1 MLFSTCLVKLLLN
14 ISLLEFVD
22 DYYFY
27 RFTDSSERRGQ
38 IRSGF
43 KESDSSKLSLKSL
56 EYIAK
61 EFETHVFVDDRRY
74 HLKTYRDCFI
84 GHEAVSFLLR
94 ANFAPSRPE
103 AVVLGRRLAK
113 ELDLF
118 EHVTRQHEFKDDFL
132 FYRFIEA
139 SKRKQ
144 IAAEPEKESNDF
156 SSIRN
161 SNVSLAEI
169 ADYFRRGVEVK
180 THTYRFKAFRET
192 FIGNEAVDFLV
203 NSNLADTRRNAVALG
218 RRLADE
224 LDLFH
229 HVKHEHEFKDDF
241 LFYRFADDGDGSSST
256 LSEIQPS
263 KSKDELLKI
272 AKAMRQSL
280 KVKNR
285 RWYHKVYA
293 DTFLGE
299 EAVSYLVNTNAAKTR
314 EEAIMLGR
322 ELARQCNL
330 FEHVEKDHELKDQRL
345 FYRFLQEESKEG
357 RRAFGFVSFGYRF
370 RSVSCHYI

>member
-1 MLFSTCLVKLLLN
+1 M
-14 ISLLEFVD
+14 
-22 DYYFY
+22 
-27 RFTDSSERRGQ
+27 
-38 IRSGF
+38 
-43 KESDSSKLSLKSL
+43 
-56 EYIAK
+56 
-61 EFETHVFVDDRRY
+61 
-74 HLKTYRDCFI
+74 
-84 GHEAVSFLLR
+84 
-94 ANFAPSRPE
+94 
-103 AVVLGRRLAK
+103 
-113 ELDLF
+113 
-118 EHVTRQHEFKDDFL
+118 
-132 FYRFIEA
+132 
-139 SKRKQ
+139 
-144 IAAEPEKESNDF
+144 
-156 SSIRN
+156 
-161 SNVSLAEI
+161 SLAEI

-314 EEAIMLGR
+314 EEAVMLGR
-322 ELARQCNL
+322 ELARECNL